1 MNSFY
6 DPHPGLAGASARLP
20 EVILI
25 AAKELDGKE
34 MELSDAC
41 LLIQEAADVVI
52 ANKEYGSAKV
62 EVYDEYIGLKLVA
75 GAGGAND
82 YPRHHFRV
90 IRYK

>member
-20 EVILI
+20 EVISI

-34 MELSDAC
+34 MEIPDAVKI
-41 LLIQEAADVVI
+41 LQDAADVVI
-52 ANKEYGSAKV
+52 SAKEYGSAKV
-62 EVYDEYIGLKLVA
+62 EARNEYIGLTLIA
-75 GAGGAND
+75 GAGGKND
-82 YPRHHFRV
+82 YPQHHFRV